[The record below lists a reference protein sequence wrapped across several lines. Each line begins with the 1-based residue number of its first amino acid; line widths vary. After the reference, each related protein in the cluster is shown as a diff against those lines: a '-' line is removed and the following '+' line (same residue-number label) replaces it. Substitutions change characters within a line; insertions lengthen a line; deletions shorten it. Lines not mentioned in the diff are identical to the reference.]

1 MNDIELNAIKIL
13 TDNLIQKRQMIMSL
27 FALLVSGTIG
37 LMFLHNT
44 LLKFIL
50 LTIGFYYIFVLI
62 LNYSSNEEKLIKLL
76 QKLERIK
83 ND

>member
-1 MNDIELNAIKIL
+1 MNDIELKAIKIL
-13 TDNLIQKRQMIMSL
+13 TNNLIQKRQMVMSL

-50 LTIGFYYIFVLI
+50 LTVGFYYIFVLI
-62 LNYSSNEEKLIKLL
+62 INYSNNEKELNRYLR
-76 QKLERIK
+76 KLEDL
-83 ND
+83 NV

>member
-1 MNDIELNAIKIL
+1 MNDIELKAIKIL
-13 TDNLIQKRQMIMSL
+13 TNNLIQKRQMVMSL

-62 LNYSSNEEKLIKLL
+62 INYSNNEKELNRYLR
-76 QKLERIK
+76 KLE
-83 ND
+83 NLNV

>member
-1 MNDIELNAIKIL
+1 MNDIELKAIKIL
-13 TDNLIQKRQMIMSL
+13 TNNLIQKRQMVMSL
-27 FALLVSGTIG
+27 FALFVSGTIG

-62 LNYSSNEEKLIKLL
+62 INYSNNEKELNRYLR
-76 QKLERIK
+76 KLEDL
-83 ND
+83 NV